1 MSSIY
6 QTKGGN
12 GMKKI
17 TATLLAALLLT
28 ATTAAAKPGGGIELI
43 SLAEVEVMQ
52 KNESG
57 QEVLKRV
64 EASKANV
71 APGDTVIFT
80 VAYVNNGDQPAT
92 DVAVN
97 NPVPQHM
104 AYVNNSAEGKDAAID
119 FSVDNGKTYG
129 QLANLKIKNAAGKER
144 PAAAADIT
152 NVRWILKKPLQA
164 GAKGTV
170 SYKAKVK

>member
-1 MSSIY
+1 
-6 QTKGGN
+6 
-12 GMKKI
+12 MKRI

-28 ATTAAAKPGGGIELI
+28 ATTATAKPGGGVELI

-57 QEVLKRV
+57 QDVLKRV
-64 EASKANV
+64 EASKTNV

-80 VAYVNNGDQPAT
+80 ITYVNNGDKPAT

-104 AYVNNSAEGKDAAID
+104 VYVNNSAEGKDAAID
-119 FSVDNGKTYG
+119 FSVDSGKTYG
-129 QLANLKIKNAAGKER
+129 QLANLKSRTAAGKER
-144 PAAAADIT
+144 PASATDVT
-152 NVRWILKKPLQA
+152 NIRWTVKKPIPA
-164 GAKGTV
+164 GTKGSV